1 MKKALEKLTFL
12 ILLAAMLLSFSVNAA
27 ADGNVTYDGNAK
39 EFIFIPGSEYS
50 PSDLFTDFKGLMPGD
65 SVTQKITV
73 DNSIENDFK
82 IRVYL
87 RSLGAEQGSEELL
100 SELKLTVKQDGNSEL
115 FNGTADETAQL
126 TEWVCLGTVCPGGK
140 IDLDVTLD
148 VPMTLENRFRDAVGF
163 LNWQFHVEE
172 LPVSPD
178 NPKPPQTG
186 DDYNLLFWWLLLGLS
201 AAVIV
206 ILFAIQKRKSSSD
219 SRSD

>member
-126 TEWVCLGTVCPGGK
+126 TEWVCLGTVCPGGR

-148 VPMTLENRFRDAVGF
+148 VPMTLENRFR
-163 LNWQFHVEE
+163 VEE

-178 NPKPPQTG
+178 DPKPPQTG